1 MSSSGKRSW
10 IVVCVSDTHQRH
22 AELTERLSRRDR
34 REILL
39 HAGDLSN
46 YGRGTN
52 VCEQIDRWFAELPFE
67 RKFLVG
73 GNHENLLDLRF
84 KHVEV
89 LRNEEVLIDQSIRLF
104 GSSWRPTNQ
113 SNWKD
118 IPQGIDVLL
127 THNPP
132 WTNGDHVDLERN
144 LRTRIDQIHPL
155 LSVFGHVHADYG
167 VYRSSEDGTIFANA
181 ASLPLARSQPL
192 NDPLIFRL
200 SIDEHDKRTIE
211 QLL

>member
-1 MSSSGKRSW
+1 MSLAKRSW

-22 AELTERLSRRDR
+22 EELTERLCSSHRGDV
-34 REILL
+34 LL
-39 HAGDLSN
+39 HGGDFSN

-52 VCEQIDRWFAELPFE
+52 LCEQLDRWFGQLPFE

-73 GNHENLLDLRF
+73 GNHENLLDLQL
-84 KHVEV
+84 KNVEV
-89 LRNEEVLIDQSIRLF
+89 LDDDEVLIDQSIRLF
-104 GSSWRPTNQ
+104 GSSWRPVGEST
-113 SNWKD
+113 WKD
-118 IPQGIDVLL
+118 LPQGIDLLL

-132 WTNGDHVDLERN
+132 WTNGNHVDLENN

-167 VYRSSEDGTIFANA
+167 VYRSENGILFANA
-181 ASLPLARSQPL
+181 ASLPLHRSEPL
-192 NDPLIFRL
+192 NDPLRFRL
-200 SIDEHDKRTIE
+200 SIDEHSKVQIE